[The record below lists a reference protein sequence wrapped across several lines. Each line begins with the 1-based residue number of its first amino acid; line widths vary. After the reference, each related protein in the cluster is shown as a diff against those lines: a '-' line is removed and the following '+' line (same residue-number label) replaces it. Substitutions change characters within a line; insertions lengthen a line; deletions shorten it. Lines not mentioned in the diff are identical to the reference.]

1 MSAPTTSTPTS
12 APVPPGLAGVEGTS
26 STIAPPD
33 RTLAT
38 LTVAFAADPV
48 MRWFFPDATRYLA
61 SFPELAWLLGQDAFA
76 GGAVDQAP
84 GGIGVALWVSPGTEL
99 PEDDLAGLL
108 VRSVDPDRHEVAF
121 AFLTQV
127 EEHRLADPHWYLPVI
142 GVEPREQGRGHGS
155 ALLRDGLARCDRDG
169 LPAYLEASSARNRE
183 LYARHGFET
192 LAEIQA
198 GDSPP
203 LWPMVR
209 APR

>member
-1 MSAPTTSTPTS
+1 MSAPTTS
-12 APVPPGLAGVEGTS
+12 APIP
-26 STIAPPD
+26 STTAVPD

-48 MRWFFPDATRYLA
+48 MRWLFPDATRYLT
-61 SFPELAWLLGQDAFA
+61 SFPELAWLTGQDAFA
-76 GGAVDQAP
+76 GGTVDHAA
-84 GGIGVALWVSPGTEL
+84 GGVGAALWVRPGTEL

-127 EEHRLADPHWYLPVI
+127 EEHHPTDPHWYLPLI

-183 LYARHGFET
+183 LYGRHGFET
-192 LAEIQA
+192 VAEIRA

-209 APR
+209 AAR